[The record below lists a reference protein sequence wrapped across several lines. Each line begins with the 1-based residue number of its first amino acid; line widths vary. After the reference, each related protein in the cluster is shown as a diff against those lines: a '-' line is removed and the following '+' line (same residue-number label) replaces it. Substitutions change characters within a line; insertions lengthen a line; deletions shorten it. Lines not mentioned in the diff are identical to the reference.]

1 MRATHGGWSVKGK
14 HLIVFYQRLL
24 ERTDVLINIIAATS
38 KDSQVIQ
45 LAGTGTGDVGAGGG
59 TVVSS
64 E

>member
-1 MRATHGGWSVKGK
+1 VKGK